1 MKERCLPPKTQNLN
15 WLVALLLVFGSA
27 AGLVGCQ
34 KKTDATSELKSAV
47 KVLEQ
52 PGSVQPATAQPG
64 QNGTAV
70 PPVAQQVDQAINSF
84 KAGNYSDAIGLM
96 EKAGTNPTRTPGQTI
111 AVQDAMAAVMRDL
124 YARAARGDAAAQQ
137 AIKQY
142 KDNRNRH

>member
-1 MKERCLPPKTQNLN
+1 MKARCLPPKTQNLN